1 MTVSTWLTE
10 LDANAVS
17 PARPGP
23 LHAQLSALLRSR
35 IADGQLP
42 AGADL
47 PTEAELQARFGVSR
61 SVVRQA
67 LSTLTAEGLVRR
79 GRGRGSVVAPRGE
92 HHRLVQRL
100 SGLSSQVP
108 AVTTEVLA
116 LDRVHDDLAAAA
128 LGVGNDEVSAL
139 RRLRRAEGAPIAL
152 IHTWLPRRFGDDLT
166 VAELTDT
173 SLHAVLR
180 ARFGVT
186 LLSGRRQVRAVAAS
200 VPLAAALEIDEGAP
214 VLVLEGTTLD
224 RTGVPIEMFTTW
236 HRADR
241 FVFDVD
247 VVAGGPGD
255 VEGAGEPGRSSSEPG
270 PRSSGA
276 VADARRAAE
285 RAVEGKGSAPTGDPV
300 LAERA
305 RRLSRELSALADEIA
320 HGVTTP
326 SAD

>member
-1 MTVSTWLTE
+1 MSTWLQE
-10 LDANAVS
+10 LDGDAVA
-17 PARPGP
+17 PTRPGP
-23 LHAQLSALLRSR
+23 LHAQLSTLLRSR
-35 IADGQLP
+35 VADGSLP
-42 AGADL
+42 AGTDL

-79 GRGRGSVVAPRGE
+79 GRGKGSVVAPRGE

-108 AVTTEVLA
+108 AVTTQVLG
-116 LDRVHDDLAAAA
+116 LDDVRDEPAEAA
-128 LGVGNDEVSAL
+128 LGVGPGEVSAL

-152 IHTWLPRRFGDDLT
+152 IHTWLPRRLGDALT

-186 LLSGRRQVRAVAAS
+186 LVSGRRQVRAVAAS
-200 VPLAAALEIDEGAP
+200 ASLAAALDVPEGAP

-224 RTGVPIEMFTTW
+224 RTGAPVETFTTW

-247 VVAGGPGD
+247 VVAPGP
-255 VEGAGEPGRSSSEPG
+255 VEAEGAGGASPDPGLGTPATV
-270 PRSSGA
+270 PAALPLGA
-276 VADARRAAE
+276 APDA
-285 RAVEGKGSAPTGDPV
+285 GSASGPAPAGD
-300 LAERA
+300 LAERVT
-305 RRLSRELSALADEIA
+305 RLSRELAELAAEL
-320 HGVTTP
+320 GP
-326 SAD
+326 QRP